1 MDAAAPPARSAGYDI
16 LVVDDNAEMRAYI
29 RRCLRSFEGGAH
41 RIQEAADGQEALE
54 ALAGHP
60 CDLVITDV
68 VMPRMD
74 GLTLGRLVSEHYPA
88 VPVLLITG
96 EAPADA
102 RRRAARLTAAAVLP
116 KPFNGR
122 KLCRALDRLLHPPV
136 A

>member
-1 MDAAAPPARSAGYDI
+1 MDAPADRSEPSGYDI

-29 RRCLRSFEGGAH
+29 RHCLRDFEGGGH
-41 RIQEAADGQEALE
+41 RIREAADGQEALD

-74 GLTLGRLVSEHYPA
+74 GLTLGRLVSEHYPG
-88 VPVLLITG
+88 VPVLFITG

-102 RRRAARLTAAAVLP
+102 RRRAARLATGTVLP

-122 KLCRALDRLLHPPV
+122 KLCRALDHLLHPHS
-136 A
+136 